1 MYIMKPSKQ
10 RTAEDRRAVRN
21 TVADI
26 IDDVCEN
33 GDAALRK
40 YCQKFDDNN
49 RENFRVSREEI
60 QKAYEQ
66 LTEQELADLKAAHA
80 NIRAF
85 ARAQRETL
93 TEVHDFSPQ
102 EGIYLS
108 DRVIPVNSCL
118 CYVPGGRF
126 PLYSSALMLITP
138 AKEAGVRRIVSCS
151 PVMRGTGKMNPKT
164 LAAMDLAGAD
174 EIYAVSGAQAVAA
187 FSYGTDHIRP
197 VNMIVGPGNQYVAE
211 AKRQCFGQ
219 VGIDFVAGPS
229 EVLVIADKNAR
240 PDVLAADLMAQ
251 SEHDP
256 NAKGILLTDSE
267 DLGRSVMQ
275 CVEEELKI
283 LPESNRE
290 NASASWHDFGEI
302 RILDSLDQAP
312 DIANEIAPEH
322 LEINVADP
330 GSIQE
335 KCVNYGSMFIGGNTA
350 EVFGDYASGTNHTL
364 PTMRAARYTG
374 GVWTGMFL
382 KVCTHQS
389 MTRAASQAIAP
400 LAARMARGEG
410 LEGHAI
416 AADKRK

>member
-1 MYIMKPSKQ
+1 MYIMKQSKQ
-10 RTAEDRRAVRN
+10 RTAADRRAVRN

-26 IDDVCEN
+26 IDDVTEN

-40 YCQKFDDNN
+40 YCRKFDDNT
-49 RENFRVSREEI
+49 REDFRVSREEI
-60 QKAYEQ
+60 REAYEQ

-80 NIRAF
+80 NIQAF
-85 ARAQRETL
+85 ARAQRKTL
-93 TEVHDFSPQ
+93 TEVHNFSPQ
-102 EGIYLS
+102 EGIFLS
-108 DRVIPVNSCL
+108 DRVIPVSSCL

-138 AKEAGVRRIVSCS
+138 AKEAGVKRIVSCS

-187 FSYGTDHIRP
+187 FSYGTEQIRP
-197 VNMIVGPGNQYVAE
+197 VDMIVGPGNQYVAE

-229 EVLVIADKNAR
+229 EVLVVADQNAR

-267 DLGRSVMQ
+267 ELGCAVMQ
-275 CVEEELKI
+275 CVDEELKI
-283 LPESNRE
+283 LPESNRA
-290 NASASWHDFGEI
+290 NASASWNDFGEI

-312 DIANEIAPEH
+312 EIANEIAPEH

-330 GSIQE
+330 DSIME
-335 KCVNYGSMFIGGNTA
+335 KFTNYGSMFIGGNTA

-389 MTRAASQAIAP
+389 MTRAASQNIAP

>member
-1 MYIMKPSKQ
+1 MYILKPSKQ

-60 QKAYEQ
+60 QEAYEQ

-138 AKEAGVRRIVSCS
+138 AKEAGVKRIAACS

-197 VNMIVGPGNQYVAE
+197 VDMIVGPGNQYVAE

-290 NASASWHDFGEI
+290 NASASWRDFGEI

-322 LEINVADP
+322 HTGKMRQLRLHVHRRKYSR
-330 GSIQE
+330 SIRRLRVRHQPH
-335 KCVNYGSMFIGGNTA
+335 TA
-350 EVFGDYASGTNHTL
+350 DYARRPLYRRCLDRHVPESLHT
-364 PTMRAARYTG
+364 PEHDPRSITGHRAARG
-374 GVWTGMFL
+374 QNGPRRRSG
-382 KVCTHQS
+382 
-389 MTRAASQAIAP
+389 RP
-400 LAARMARGEG
+400 RDR
-410 LEGHAI
+410 
-416 AADKRK
+416 RR